1 MVAPQLTN
9 TELIIS
15 ALTAA
20 RSAGCG
26 WANKSS
32 QWIGL
37 SGVIAAPA
45 QGLQLGT
52 APTLK
57 EAQEQC
63 DADAQCYLVFADL
76 RGNARWALRFFRRRL
91 RRVARLASV
100 ARACRLGFDEAEHD
114 G

>member
-1 MVAPQLTN
+1 V
-9 TELIIS
+9 
-15 ALTAA
+15 
-20 RSAGCG
+20 GCG

-45 QGLQLGT
+45 QGQQLGT

-57 EAQEQC
+57 AAQEQC

-91 RRVARLASV
+91 RRVAWLGVRCSRMSPRL
-100 ARACRLGFDEAEHD
+100 R
-114 G
+114 